1 MKLSKYFIPALLS
14 PLMLVGC
21 ADYDDWN
28 YNVEKPNTIAGYEYL
43 NDYAPLK
50 DNINRSSAGDFKLGA
65 GLGESEFESGTG
77 SLFRLAAHNF
87 DEVVAGNAM
96 KMASCVA
103 DNGDMDFSGVA
114 SFIQSSEEAGVSV
127 YGHTLAWHSQ
137 QPVKWLNSLLKDKPI
152 PIPEGG
158 DNPCIVYDNGEAGA
172 NSWDKQAIV
181 TLSTPMEAGKTYV
194 FSAQIKADEGG
205 DIQAVPIWTTSPN
218 LNQWGGSNDVQY
230 LAVFKLGNSFT
241 TCTWEFQ
248 AAFPIDK
255 VQFFMGKIP
264 GKIYFDDVT
273 CKEKG
278 SDSEMVPNGTFDG
291 ADISAWSA
299 NWNGPSFKIE
309 GVAAGPSTYMADLI
323 DNGDMEGPEA
333 NNFAKKEN
341 SGSIVY
347 EITDGVGKNGS
358 RGVKIVSK
366 GGQAD
371 AWESQ
376 FWIVSNQVLHVGDK
390 IHVEFDY
397 RAEGGCVGTGVDTQA
412 HFGPGEYQYWSC
424 AGTVAFTDS
433 WQTYKKDFVVDENMA
448 KKEDTGM
455 KSIAFNMSPNAA
467 DGAYYIDNVVLQIEK
482 EGDGIPLTPQ
492 EKKDTLTW
500 AMDRWISGMMEAC
513 EGKVKA
519 WDVVNEAISGG
530 DPDAEGVYALQSM
543 EIATRGKTD
552 AEIAKIKEKNFFW
565 QDYLGDLDYVRTA
578 VKLAREYGP
587 EDIKLFVNDYNLEYE
602 WHGNDNKKLQSL
614 IKWIERWEADGVT
627 KIDGI
632 GSQTHISF
640 QADPEKQQKQEK
652 LIQDSFDRMAATGKL
667 IRISELD
674 MGYTDASGNAVKTD
688 AMTEAMHKQMKD
700 FYEFIVEEYFK
711 RIPAAQRW
719 GICQWCITDAPASSG
734 WRPGEPVGL
743 WDQNYSRKHTYAG
756 FADGLMKATGKAT
769 DK

>member
-1 MKLSKYFIPALLS
+1 MNKKILSAICFVT
-14 PLMLVGC
+14 LVASC
-21 ADYDDWN
+21 ADNDMIGGLT
-28 YNVEKPNTIAGYEYL
+28 VEKPAELAGYEYL
-43 NDYAPLK
+43 NNYEPLK
-50 DNINRSSAGDFKLGA
+50 NNIVRKSGSQFKLGVGTDA
-65 GLGESEFESGTG
+65 TQYVNQGLEYSMVNSNFEET
-77 SLFRLAAHNF
+77 
-87 DEVVAGNAM
+87 EPGNEM
-96 KMASCVA
+96 KMGSCV
-103 DNGDMDFSGVA
+103 NEKGDMDFGTV
-114 SFIQSSEEAGVSV
+114 SSYVNAATDAGLSV

-137 QPVKWLNSLLKDKPI
+137 QPVKWL
-152 PIPEGG
+152 
-158 DNPCIVYDNGEAGA
+158 VYDNGEAGA

-376 FWIVSNQVLHVGDK
+376 FWIVSNEVLHIGDK

-397 RAEGGCVGTGVDTQA
+397 RADGGCAGTNVDTQA
-412 HFGPGEYQYWSC
+412 HFGPGEYQHWAC
-424 AGTVAFTDS
+424 CGTVAFTNE
-433 WQTYKKDFVVDENMA
+433 WQRYTKDFTVDASMA
-448 KKEDTGM
+448 KEADTGM
-455 KSIAFNMSPNAA
+455 KSIAFNMSPNADA
-467 DGAYYIDNVVLQIEK
+467 GAYYIDNVVLQIEK
-482 EGDGIPLTPQ
+482 EGEGIPLTPE

-500 AMDRWISGMMEAC
+500 AMDKWIKGMMEAC

-530 DPDAEGVYALQSM
+530 NPDAEGVYALQHDL
-543 EIATRGKTD
+543 EGTKPED
-552 AEIAKIKEKNFFW
+552 FYW
-565 QDYLGDLDYVRTA
+565 QDYLGDYDYVRTA
-578 VKLAREYGP
+578 VRLAREYGP
-587 EDIKLFVNDYNLEYE
+587 EDIKLFINDYNLEYE

-614 IKWIERWEADGVT
+614 IKWIERWESDGVT

-632 GSQTHISF
+632 GTQTHISF
-640 QADPEKQQKQEK
+640 CADPDIQKKHEE
-652 LIQDSFDRMAATGKL
+652 LIKNSFQLMANTGKL

-674 MGYTDASGNAVKTD
+674 MGYDDANGNKVMTVD
-688 AMTEAMHKQMKD
+688 MTEEMHKQMSD
-700 FYEFIVEEYFK
+700 FYKWIIKTYMEI
-711 RIPAAQRW
+711 IPAAQQW
-719 GICQWCITDAPASSG
+719 GICQWCIKDSPTGSA
-734 WRPGEPVGL
+734 WRPGEPTGL
-743 WDQNYSRKHTYAG
+743 WMVKKELNGNEVVYRKHTYGG
-756 FADGLMKATGKAT
+756 FADGLAGKE
-769 DK
+769 

>member
-21 ADYDDWN
+21 ADYDDWSTN
-28 YNVEKPNTIAGYEYL
+28 PGEKPATIAGYEYL

-50 DNINRSSAGDFKLGA
+50 ENLNRDASGSFLLGA
-65 GLGESEFESGTG
+65 GIDESEFNKKA
-77 SLFRLAAHNF
+77 SLFRLASHNF
-87 DEVVAGNAM
+87 DEIVAGNAM
-96 KMASCVA
+96 KMGSCVK
-103 DNGDMDFSGVA
+103 DNGEMDFSNV
-114 SFIQSSEEAGVSV
+114 STFLQSAEEAGVNV

-291 ADISAWSA
+291 TDISAWSA

-500 AMDRWISGMMEAC
+500 AMDRWISGMMETC
-513 EGKVKA
+513 DGKVKA

-530 DPDAEGVYALQSM
+530 NPDAEGVYALQHAPEGGS
-543 EIATRGKTD
+543 ETD
-552 AEIAKIKEKNFFW
+552 FFW

-578 VKLAREYGP
+578 VRLARQYGP

-632 GSQTHISF
+632 GTQTHISF
-640 QADPEKQQKQEK
+640 QADPDKQKKQED
-652 LIQDSFDRMAATGKL
+652 LIKDSFKRMAATGKL
-667 IRISELD
+667 VRVSELD
-674 MGYTDASGNAVKTD
+674 MGYTDANGNKVTTD
-688 AMTEAMHKQMKD
+688 KMTEAMHKQMSD
-700 FYEFIVEEYFK
+700 FYKFIVKAYFENV
-711 RIPAAQRW
+711 PAAQRY
-719 GICQWCITDAPASSG
+719 GICQWCITDAPSSSG
-734 WRPGEPVGL
+734 WRPSEPVGL
-743 WDQNYSRKHTYAG
+743 WKQDYSRKHTFAG
-756 FADGLMKATGKAT
+756 FADGLSEATGKAAQ
-769 DK
+769 

>member
-1 MKLSKYFIPALLS
+1 MAVTTSCVDDDKLQYSF
-14 PLMLVGC
+14 
-21 ADYDDWN
+21 
-28 YNVEKPNTIAGYEYL
+28 EKPASIAGYEYL
-43 NDYAPLK
+43 ADYDALKTYVNRDAAP
-50 DNINRSSAGDFKLGA
+50 GFKLGGA
-65 GLGESEFESGTG
+65 LAAADYNADGLIT
-77 SLFRLAAHNF
+77 RLANANF
-87 DEVVAGNAM
+87 DEIVAGNAM
-96 KMASCVA
+96 KMASCVN
-103 DNGDMDFSGVA
+103 DKGVMDFGTVETFVNNA
-114 SFIQSSEEAGVSV
+114 TENGLNV

-500 AMDRWISGMMEAC
+500 GMEQWISGMMEAC
-513 EGKVKA
+513 NGKVKA

-530 DPDAEGVYALQSM
+530 NPDAEGVYALQH
-543 EIATRGKTD
+543 ATEESVND
-552 AEIAKIKEKNFFW
+552 FFW

-578 VKLAREYGP
+578 VALARLYGP
-587 EDIKLFVNDYNLEYE
+587 EDIKLFINDYNLESD
-602 WHGNDNKKLQSL
+602 WDQNGKLNSL
-614 IKWIERWEADGVT
+614 IAWIKRWEADGIT

-632 GSQTHISF
+632 GSQMHISCYGNP
-640 QADPEKQQKQEK
+640 QTQENKKKGIENMLK
-652 LIQDSFDRMAATGKL
+652 LMAASGKMV
-667 IRISELD
+667 RISELD
-674 MGYTDASGNAVKTD
+674 MGYVDANGNPVKTGD
-688 AMTEAMHKQMKD
+688 MTEEQHKQMAEHYK
-700 FYEFIVEEYFK
+700 FVVKAYLEN
-711 RIPAAQRW
+711 IPANQQW
-719 GICQWCITDAPASSG
+719 GICQWCATDAPGDSG
-734 WRPGEPVGL
+734 WRKGEPVGL
-743 WDQNYSRKHTYAG
+743 WDKDYYRKHTYAG
-756 FADGLMKATGKAT
+756 FADGLAGK
-769 DK
+769 